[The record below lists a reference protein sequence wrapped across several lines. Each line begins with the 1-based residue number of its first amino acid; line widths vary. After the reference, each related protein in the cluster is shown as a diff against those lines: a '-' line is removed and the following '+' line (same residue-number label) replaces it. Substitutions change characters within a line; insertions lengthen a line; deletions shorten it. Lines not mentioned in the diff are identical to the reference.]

1 MLLLLI
7 IKQLSYRDKKISI
20 KEFLFEYFAKNSI
33 SLERDYPGIQ
43 FQRLL
48 DEYCT
53 FDNSKPEDPLFIEN
67 PGFLEKIKLGIPL
80 EYINFSSFF
89 YKEEFYVNQD
99 VLIPRSETEILC
111 EKAID
116 FTHENYYREFSIYDT
131 GTGSGIIPLTI
142 ATEIKHKLKLGACD
156 ISQNALAVAE
166 INYDN
171 LFNKINNETKIK
183 FEIRDRLSGLDEK
196 FDLITSNPPYIKE
209 EADHENVHHQAD
221 SYEPHLALYL
231 KDKEYNNWFETLFMQ
246 ASKCLK
252 PSGLFI
258 MEGHEEHLEMLQS
271 LAREYFMS
279 VEIIQDYTHR
289 NRFLSCQ

>member
-1 MLLLLI
+1 L
-7 IKQLSYRDKKISI
+7 SI
-20 KEFLFEYFAKNSI
+20 KEFLFEYFAKNVLT
-33 SLERDYPGIQ
+33 LEKDYPGIQ
-43 FQRLL
+43 FQRFL

-53 FDNSKPEDPLFIEN
+53 FDHSKPDDPLFMEN

-116 FTHENYYREFSIYDT
+116 IINKKYHEDFAIYDI

-142 ATEIKHKLKLGACD
+142 ATEIKKKLKITGCD
-156 ISQNALAVAE
+156 ISRDALEVAN

-171 LFNKINNETKIK
+171 LFSKIDNKTIIQ
-183 FEIRDRLSGLDEK
+183 FEIRDRMSGIEEK

-209 EADHENVHHQAD
+209 KADHRNVHHQAD

-231 KDKEYNNWFETLFMQ
+231 KDDEYDLWFEDLFRQ
-246 ASKCLK
+246 VSSCLK
-252 PSGLFI
+252 PGGSFI
-258 MEGHEEHLEMLQS
+258 MEGHEDHLERQREAS
-271 LAREYFMS
+271 LNFFKE
-279 VEIIQDYTHR
+279 VEVIKDYTQR
-289 NRFLSCQ
+289 DRFLVGKGN